1 MKVAIFGGSFDPPHI
16 GHIELAK
23 KIISAELADKVLLVP
38 SPNPPHKTD
47 RKLTPFEDRFKML
60 QLAIAEFAEFEI
72 TDIENRRTG
81 LSYTYDTILEIEK
94 EYSNSDIFLLLGG
107 DSLNMLDSWFN
118 AKELVENFNF
128 ITYPRKGEDISLE
141 YLQSK
146 WEPKLASKL
155 FNSIVDFPIY
165 EISSTLIRDEIKN
178 KNSSSKYLDEKVL
191 EYINQKNIYSTK

>member
-23 KIISAELADKVLLVP
+23 KIISAELADKVLFVP

-128 ITYPRKGEDISLE
+128 ITYPRKGEDISLK

>member
-23 KIISAELADKVLLVP
+23 KIISAELADKVLFVP

-47 RKLTPFEDRFKML
+47 KKLTPFEDRYKML

-72 TDIENRRTG
+72 SDIENRRTG

-94 EYSNSDIFLLLGG
+94 QYSQTEIFLLLGG
-107 DSLNMLDSWFN
+107 DSLNMLDTWFN
-118 AKELVENFNF
+118 AKELVEKFNF

-146 WEPKLASKL
+146 WESKLANKL
-155 FNSIVDFPIY
+155 FNSIVDFPVY
-165 EISSTLIRDEIKN
+165 EISSTVIRDEIKN
-178 KNSSSKYLDEKVL
+178 KNISSKHLDKKVL
-191 EYINQKNIYSTK
+191 EYINQKNIYLK